1 MGQRVLR
8 FAQIVGDLGWD
19 RWCLTLVWVTGFGV
33 AAVAMPVWVFAGL
46 HIVDAVLDGDLGEGD
61 AGGGG
66 LAGGEHA
73 GEVQRG
79 VAVFEVELVHG
90 GGEFVAVGGI
100 AEERGLELGS
110 RG

>member
-1 MGQRVLR
+1 MERQRR
-8 FAQIVGDLGWD
+8 K
-19 RWCLTLVWVTGFGV
+19 VTV
-33 AAVAMPVWVFAGL
+33 VMRL
-46 HIVDAVLDGDLGEGD
+46 HVVDAVLHGDLGEGD

-79 VAVFEVELVHG
+79 VAVLQVELVHG
-90 GGEFVAVGGI
+90 GGEVGAVVGVG
-100 AEERGLELGS
+100 EELGLVLVS